1 MVRGCS
7 NPMAPSRHAL
17 LTPFTRT
24 QAGLSR
30 LLSLTLQ
37 AGWESASCLKRFASK
52 SRIQNTPC
60 AIGDGLAHAGV
71 IPAVRVCLF
80 QPRPASLATN
90 RAKSVARSGRLPF
103 LIPMKVNR
111 FLFLIST
118 LSALTLINLPAI
130 EPAPQ
135 TAKKPLSN
143 EYHGTTV
150 EDPYQW
156 LENDED
162 PEVKKWSDAQSQRT
176 RAYLD
181 KLPDRAAI
189 EKQLT
194 EWYAKTSPS
203 YFSLVSR
210 PGILFAMK
218 FQPPKQQPLLVTL
231 VSADDLK
238 SEKVVLDPNVLDAKG
253 TTAIDWFVPSL
264 DGKYVTVSLSKGGS
278 EDGTLHFYETATGK
292 ALPDT
297 IAHVQYP
304 TAGGSAAWNSDG
316 TGIYYT
322 RFPRKGERADA
333 DLNFYQQIYFHK
345 LGTPDTKDT
354 YSIGKDFP
362 RIAEITLAASR
373 DSKYILATVANGD
386 GGDFAHYLLGPDGTW
401 KQITQFSDQIKL
413 ARLGRDNALYLLSR
427 AGAPRGKILRLPL
440 DVPEL
445 KNAAEI
451 VASGE
456 AVIEQ
461 IVPSTDALYVADLLG
476 GPSQIRRFDL
486 NGKNE
491 TTVST
496 PQISAVQELLAL
508 EDGSL
513 LFRDVSYTEP
523 AAWFRCT
530 NEKTEPVKTPLR
542 STSPVSFSDIE
553 VRREFATSKD
563 GTRIP
568 LNIIFRQGMKRDG
581 HDPTLLYGYGGYGI
595 SMSPNF
601 EFTRRLWFDRGGVY
615 VVANI
620 RGGGEFGEDWHKA
633 GNLTKKQNVFDDFAA
648 AAEYLIKENY
658 TRPVKLAIQGGSNGG
673 LLMGAMITQ
682 HPDLM
687 RAVVSSVGIYDMLR
701 VELAPNGAFNVTEFG
716 TVKDP
721 EQFKAL
727 YAYSPYHQVV
737 DGTKYPSILMMTG
750 ANDGRVAPYHSRKM
764 TARLDEAN
772 KSNNPILLRT
782 SSSAGH
788 GIGTAL
794 CERIKQSEDIYAFL
808 FAQLGMT
815 KEMTKH

>member
-1 MVRGCS
+1 
-7 NPMAPSRHAL
+7 
-17 LTPFTRT
+17 
-24 QAGLSR
+24 
-30 LLSLTLQ
+30 
-37 AGWESASCLKRFASK
+37 
-52 SRIQNTPC
+52 
-60 AIGDGLAHAGV
+60 
-71 IPAVRVCLF
+71 
-80 QPRPASLATN
+80 
-90 RAKSVARSGRLPF
+90 
-103 LIPMKVNR
+103 MKTNR
-111 FLFLIST
+111 FLFVICAIST
-118 LSALTLINLPAI
+118 LALSVLSAA
-130 EPAPQ
+130 EPSAETP
-135 TAKKPLSN
+135 KKPVSTK
-143 EYHGTTV
+143 YQGVTV
-150 EDPYQW
+150 DDPYQW
-156 LENDED
+156 LEKDDEPD
-162 PEVKKWSDAQSQRT
+162 VKGWSDTQNQRT
-176 RAYLD
+176 RQYLD
-181 KLPDRAAI
+181 QLPDRSAI

-203 YFSLVSR
+203 YSSLVSR
-210 PGILFAMK
+210 PGLLFVMK

-231 VSADDLK
+231 TSADDLK

-264 DGKYVTVSLSKGGS
+264 DGKHVALSLSKGGS

-304 TAGGSAAWNSDG
+304 TAGGSAAWNADG
-316 TGIYYT
+316 TGIFYT
-322 RFPRKGERADA
+322 RFPRKGERPDA

-362 RIAEITLAASR
+362 RIAEIAIAASR
-373 DSKYILATVANGD
+373 DGKYILATVANGD
-386 GGDFAHYLLGPDGTW
+386 GGDFAHYLLGPDGSW

-427 AGAPRGKILRLPL
+427 ANAPRGKILRLPL

-461 IVPSTDALYVADLLG
+461 IVPSKEALYVGDLLG

-491 TTVST
+491 TTIST

-513 LFRDVSYTEP
+513 LFRDVSYTDP
-523 AAWFRCT
+523 AAWFHCL
-530 NEKTEPVKTPLR
+530 NAKTEPVKTALQ
-542 STSPVSFSDIE
+542 STSPVSFADIE

-563 GTRIP
+563 GTKIP
-568 LNIIFRQGMKRDG
+568 LNVLSRKGMKRDG
-581 HDPTLLYGYGGYGI
+581 NNPTLLYAYGGYGI
-595 SMSPNF
+595 SMSPSVD
-601 EFTRRLWFDRGGVY
+601 FTRRLWFDRGGVY

-620 RGGGEFGEDWHKA
+620 RGGGEFGEEWHKA

-648 AAEYLIKENY
+648 AAEYLIKEKY
-658 TRPVKLAIQGGSNGG
+658 TRPEKLAIQGGSNGG

-687 RAVVSSVGIYDMLR
+687 RAVVSQVGIYDMLR

-716 TVKDP
+716 TVKNP

-727 YAYSPYHQVV
+727 YAYSPYHHVV

-764 TARLDEAN
+764 VARLDEVN
-772 KSNNPILLRT
+772 KSENPILLRT

-794 CERIKQSEDIYAFL
+794 NERIKQLADVYAFL
-808 FAQLGMT
+808 FAQLGIT
-815 KEMTKH
+815 SKTQ

>member
-1 MVRGCS
+1 M
-7 NPMAPSRHAL
+7 
-17 LTPFTRT
+17 
-24 QAGLSR
+24 
-30 LLSLTLQ
+30 
-37 AGWESASCLKRFASK
+37 
-52 SRIQNTPC
+52 
-60 AIGDGLAHAGV
+60 
-71 IPAVRVCLF
+71 
-80 QPRPASLATN
+80 
-90 RAKSVARSGRLPF
+90 RA
-103 LIPMKVNR
+103 NR
-111 FLFLIST
+111 FLFLIT
-118 LSALTLINLPAI
+118 ALTGLTLINLLAI
-130 EPAPQ
+130 EPPPQ
-135 TAKKPLSN
+135 TPKKPHSD
-143 EYHGTTV
+143 EYHGVTV

-156 LENDED
+156 LENAED
-162 PEVKKWSDAQSQRT
+162 PEVKTWSDAQSQRT
-176 RAYLD
+176 RGYLD
-181 KLPDRAAI
+181 KSPDRAAI

-218 FQPPKQQPLLVTL
+218 FQPPKQQPFLVTL

-238 SEKVVLDPNVLDAKG
+238 SEKAVIDPNVLDAKG

-264 DGKYVTVSLSKGGS
+264 DGKHVAVSLSKGGS

-304 TAGGSAAWNSDG
+304 TAGGSAAWNADG
-316 TGIYYT
+316 SGIYYT
-322 RFPRKGERADA
+322 RFPRKGERPEA
-333 DLNFYQQIYFHK
+333 DLNFYQQVYFHK
-345 LGTPDTKDT
+345 IGTADTEDT
-354 YSIGKDFP
+354 YSVGKDFP
-362 RIAEITLAASR
+362 RIAEIVLEASR
-373 DSKYILATVANGD
+373 DGRYILATVANGD
-386 GGDFAHYLLGPDGTW
+386 GGDFAHYLLGPDGKWT
-401 KQITQFSDQIKL
+401 QVTQFSDQIKA
-413 ARLGRDNALYLLSR
+413 ARLGRDKALYLLSR
-427 AGAPRGKILRLPL
+427 A
-440 DVPEL
+440 V
-445 KNAAEI
+445 EI
-451 VASGE
+451 VPAGE

-461 IVPSTDALYVADLLG
+461 IVPTADAIYVGDILG
-476 GPSQIRRFDL
+476 GPSQIRRFGLD
-486 NGKNE
+486 GKDE
-491 TTVST
+491 AIIPVPKTS
-496 PQISAVQELLAL
+496 SVQEMLAL
-508 EDGSL
+508 EDNSL

-523 AAWFRCT
+523 ATWFHCVQG
-530 NEKTEPVKTPLR
+530 KTEPVKTALR

-553 VRREFATSKD
+553 VTREFATAKD
-563 GTRIP
+563 GAKIP
-568 LNIIFRQGMKRDG
+568 LNIVFRKGMKRDG
-581 HDPTLLYGYGGYGI
+581 QNPTLLYGYGGYGI
-595 SMSPNF
+595 SMAPNF
-601 EFTRRLWFDRGGVY
+601 DFTRRLWFDRGGVY

-620 RGGGEFGEDWHKA
+620 RGGGEFGEEWHKA

-648 AAEYLIKENY
+648 AAEYLIKEKY
-658 TRPVKLAIQGGSNGG
+658 TRPEKLAIQGGSNGG

-794 CERIKQSEDIYAFL
+794 SERIKQSADIYAFL

>member
-1 MVRGCS
+1 MVMR
-7 NPMAPSRHAL
+7 
-17 LTPFTRT
+17 
-24 QAGLSR
+24 
-30 LLSLTLQ
+30 
-37 AGWESASCLKRFASK
+37 
-52 SRIQNTPC
+52 
-60 AIGDGLAHAGV
+60 
-71 IPAVRVCLF
+71 
-80 QPRPASLATN
+80 
-90 RAKSVARSGRLPF
+90 
-103 LIPMKVNR
+103 VNR
-111 FLFLIST
+111 FLFL
-118 LSALTLINLPAI
+118 LGALAGLAPI
-130 EPAPQ
+130 EFAAVTPDPQ
-135 TAKKPLSN
+135 TPKKPVSTK
-143 EYHGTTV
+143 YQDVTV

-156 LENDED
+156 LEQDND
-162 PEVKKWSDAQSQRT
+162 PQVKAWSDAQNQRT
-176 RAYLD
+176 RQYLD
-181 KLPDRAAI
+181 RLPDRAAI

-203 YFSLVSR
+203 YSSLVSR

-218 FQPPKQQPLLVTL
+218 FQPPKQQQLLVRLT
-231 VSADDLK
+231 SADDLK

-264 DGKYVTVSLSKGGS
+264 DGKYVAVSLSKGGS

-304 TAGGSAAWNSDG
+304 TAGGSAAWNADG
-316 TGIYYT
+316 TGVYYT
-322 RFPRKGERADA
+322 RFPRKGERPDA
-333 DLNFYQQIYFHK
+333 DLNFYQHVYFHK
-345 LGTPDTKDT
+345 IGTPDSEDT

-362 RIAEITLAASR
+362 RIAEIALEAAR
-373 DSKYILATVANGD
+373 DGKYVLATVANGD
-386 GGDFAHYLLGPDGTW
+386 GGDFAHYLLAPDGTW
-401 KQITQFSDQIKL
+401 KQITQFSDEIKI
-413 ARLGRDNALYLLSR
+413 ARLGRDNALYLVSR

-451 VASGE
+451 VAAGD
-456 AVIEQ
+456 AVIEH
-461 IVPSTDALYVADLLG
+461 IVPTSDALFVGDLLG

-486 NGKNE
+486 NGKSE
-491 TTVST
+491 TIIPL
-496 PQISAVQELLAL
+496 PQISAVQEMLAL

-513 LFRDVSYTEP
+513 LFRDISYTEP
-523 AAWFRCT
+523 AAWFNCP
-530 NEKTEPVKTPLR
+530 NQKTEPVKTALR
-542 STSPVSFSDIE
+542 STSPVSFADIE

-563 GTRIP
+563 GTKVP
-568 LNIIFRQGMKRDG
+568 LNILFRKETKRNG
-581 HDPTLLYGYGGYGI
+581 QNPTLLYGYGGYGI

-601 EFTRRLWFDRGGVY
+601 EFTRRLWFDGGGIY

-620 RGGGEFGEDWHKA
+620 RGGGEFGDEWHKA

-658 TRPVKLAIQGGSNGG
+658 TRPEKLAIQGGSNGG

-682 HPDLM
+682 HPDLF
-687 RAVVSSVGIYDMLR
+687 RAAVSSVGIYDMLR

-727 YAYSPYHQVV
+727 NAYSPYHHVV
-737 DGTKYPSILMMTG
+737 DGTKYPSVLMMTG

-764 TARLDEAN
+764 TARLLAAN
-772 KSNNPILLRT
+772 KSENRIFLRT

-794 CERIKQSEDIYAFL
+794 SERIKQLADTYAFL
-808 FAQLGMT
+808 FAQLGIT
-815 KEMTKH
+815 EELTKH

>member
-1 MVRGCS
+1 MRANFFLSV
-7 NPMAPSRHAL
+7 AITAAAL
-17 LTPFTRT
+17 
-24 QAGLSR
+24 ALSDA
-30 LLSLTLQ
+30 TL
-37 AGWESASCLKRFASK
+37 AESAPD
-52 SRIQNTPC
+52 TP
-60 AIGDGLAHAGV
+60 
-71 IPAVRVCLF
+71 
-80 QPRPASLATN
+80 
-90 RAKSVARSGRLPF
+90 
-103 LIPMKVNR
+103 
-111 FLFLIST
+111 
-118 LSALTLINLPAI
+118 
-130 EPAPQ
+130 
-135 TAKKPLSN
+135 KKPVAT
-143 EYHGTTV
+143 EYQGVTV

-156 LENDED
+156 LEADD
-162 PEVKKWSDAQSQRT
+162 DSQVKAWSDAQNQQT
-176 RAYLD
+176 RKNLD
-181 KLPDRAAI
+181 SFPDRAAI
-189 EKQLT
+189 EKQLQ

-203 YFSLVSR
+203 YSSLVSR

-231 VSADDLK
+231 ASADDLK
-238 SEKVVLDPNVLDAKG
+238 SEKVVLDPNVLDTKG
-253 TTAIDWFVPSL
+253 TTAIDWFVPSS
-264 DGKYVTVSLSKGGS
+264 DGKYVAMSLSKGGS

-297 IAHVQYP
+297 IAHIQYP
-304 TAGGSAAWNSDG
+304 TAGGSAAWNADG
-316 TGIYYT
+316 TGVFYT
-322 RFPRKGERADA
+322 RFPRKGERPDA

-345 LGTPDTKDT
+345 LGTPGTKDT

-362 RIAEITLAASR
+362 RIAEIALAASR
-373 DSKYILATVANGD
+373 DGKYILATVANGD

-491 TTVST
+491 TAIST

-513 LFRDVSYTEP
+513 LFRDVSYTDP
-523 AAWFRCT
+523 AAWFHCL
-530 NEKTEPVKTPLR
+530 NGKTEPVKTALQ
-542 STSPVSFSDIE
+542 STSPVSFADIE

-563 GTRIP
+563 GTKIP
-568 LNIIFRQGMKRDG
+568 LNVLSRKGMKRNG
-581 HDPTLLYGYGGYGI
+581 NNPTLLYAYGGYGI

-601 EFTRRLWFDRGGVY
+601 DFTRRLWFDRGGVY

-620 RGGGEFGEDWHKA
+620 RGGGEFGEEWHKA

-648 AAEYLIKENY
+648 AAEYLTNENY
-658 TRPVKLAIQGGSNGG
+658 TRPGKLAIQGGSNGG

-682 HPDLM
+682 HPDLF

-716 TVKDP
+716 TVKNP

-727 YAYSPYHQVV
+727 YAYSPYHHVV
-737 DGTKYPSILMMTG
+737 DGTKYPAVLMMTG

-764 TARLDEAN
+764 TARLIAAN
-772 KSNNPILLRT
+772 KSENPILLRT

-794 CERIKQSEDIYAFL
+794 SERIKQSADIYAFL
-808 FAQLGMT
+808 FAQLGMSG
-815 KEMTKH
+815 KPVD